1 MHNLFSPTRKK
12 LLYVC
17 ATVIASLS
25 ILTCWHPQVVVSA
38 SSALA
43 RVELPTFDD
52 IRGLVNLPKGRNPA
66 AFPKLVAL
74 DLDYSVWG
82 LWVESVKS
90 WTV

>member
-12 LLYVC
+12 LLYLV
-17 ATVIASLS
+17 AAVIASLS

-43 RVELPTFDD
+43 RVELPFFDD
-52 IRGLVNLPKGRNPA
+52 IRDLVNFPKGRDPA

-82 LWVESVKS
+82 LWVELVRS
-90 WTV
+90 